1 MPLRDAGTGLTQ
13 ECRTTYLPGEHL
25 MDQTNGLPNSDAE
38 LTVRLRDGDEAAFM
52 DLVDRHAAAM
62 LRVAS
67 MYVPRAVAEE
77 VVQDTWVAVLQGISR
92 FEERSSLKTWIFS
105 ILMNRVRSQA
115 HRERRSIPFSAVA
128 AEDAGGDEPALEPDR
143 FLGADHPEWPHHWA
157 KPPESWGDSPEQRLL
172 SAEVRGEIQRAI
184 DALPP
189 GSREVV
195 TLRDVE
201 GWTTDEVSEL
211 LRITPNNQRVLL
223 HRGRSRVRRALE
235 QYFAGGTE

>member
-1 MPLRDAGTGLTQ
+1 VWRNDDVAD
-13 ECRTTYLPGEHL
+13 EHKVVEGAAPPS
-25 MDQTNGLPNSDAE
+25 DSDAE
-38 LTVRLRDGDEAAFM
+38 LVGRLRDGDEAAFM
-52 DLVDRHAAAM
+52 MLVDRYATAM

-77 VVQDTWVAVLQGISR
+77 AVQDTWVGVLQGISR

-105 ILMNRVRSQA
+105 ILMNRVRTQA
-115 HRERRSIPFSAVA
+115 QRERRSVPFSAVGA
-128 AEDAGGDEPALEPDR
+128 ADAAAGDEPALDPDR

-157 KPPESWGDSPEQRLL
+157 KPPQPWGDSPEERIL
-172 SAEVRGEIQRAI
+172 STEVRAEVQRAI

-189 GSREVV
+189 GPREVM

-201 GWTTDEVSEL
+201 GWTADEVSDL

-223 HRGRSRVRRALE
+223 HRGRSRVRRVLE
-235 QYFAGGTE
+235 QYFAGGTD